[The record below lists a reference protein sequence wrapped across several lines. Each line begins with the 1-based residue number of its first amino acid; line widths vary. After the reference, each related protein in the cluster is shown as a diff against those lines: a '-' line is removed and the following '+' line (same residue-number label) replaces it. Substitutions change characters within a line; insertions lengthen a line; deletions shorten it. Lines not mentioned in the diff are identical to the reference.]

1 MNAYQQKIFLKK
13 EIEKYLESSIGR
25 VQGEEVPEALELKKL
40 LIQVELG
47 EKIIPSVRQYF
58 EQKKWIV
65 RQVGS
70 TIYLS

>member
-1 MNAYQQKIFLKK
+1 MNVYQQKIFLNK
-13 EIEKYLESSIGR
+13 EIEKYLENSIGR
-25 VQGEEVPEALELKKL
+25 MEGEEVPEALELKKL

>member
-1 MNAYQQKIFLKK
+1 MNVYQQKIFLNK

-25 VQGEEVPEALELKKL
+25 MEGEEVPEALELKKL

>member
-1 MNAYQQKIFLKK
+1 M
-13 EIEKYLESSIGR
+13 E
-25 VQGEEVPEALELKKL
+25 GEEVPEALELKKL

>member
-13 EIEKYLESSIGR
+13 EIEKYLEDSIGR